1 MKTAVLWMTFTS
13 ALLAGCS
20 SSLAG
25 GGAQSAANSN
35 PTTQRTALSPTV
47 QKSTSGPYLYVAA
60 ESANEVLIYPE
71 SGYYQSP
78 VGMITSGISSPY
90 GLYVD
95 QSGNLYVANQY
106 PPTVTVYAPGSTYP
120 SATYSQDL
128 VRPHYMVVDQ
138 YGDLFVSNAPLQDC
152 HKATVIEYQP
162 GSQVAYRR
170 LHVPGYEAD
179 GIDLDQQ
186 GDLYVSYRFCRDR
199 HVGGIEKFAP
209 GSTQGEDLGVRDHEP
224 QGLIVDNAGD
234 VVVVETEKW
243 AGIALFQAGSQ
254 NREFKLKLP
263 DGEIPVELAITAD
276 QSRIFVSSFYGNV
289 YATNYPI
296 TSSSTWTVEE
306 QVPDTPQG
314 IALSNG
320 QTFSSATEKAV
331 LNRVPPTRLPFTR
344 TR

>member
-1 MKTAVLWMTFTS
+1 MKTAALWTTFAS

-20 SSLAG
+20 FSLAD

-35 PTTQRTALSPTV
+35 PTTQRTALSSRV
-47 QKSTSGPYLYVAA
+47 QKNTTGPYLYVA
-60 ESANEVLIYPE
+60 EEYANEILIYPE

-78 VGMITSGISSPY
+78 VGTITSGISSPY

-95 QSGNLYVANQY
+95 QSGSLYVANQN
-106 PPTVTVYAPGSTYP
+106 PPTVTVYAPGSTFP

-128 VRPHYMVVDQ
+128 VRPHYMVVDR

-199 HVGGIEKFAP
+199 RVGGIAKFAP

-243 AGIALFQAGSQ
+243 AGVVFFRPGKRYRA
-254 NREFKLKLP
+254 FKLKLP
-263 DGEIPVELAITAD
+263 DGDIPVELAITSD
-276 QSRIFVSSFYGNV
+276 QSRLFVSSFSGYV

-296 TSSSTWTVEE
+296 TSRSTWTVVE
-306 QVPDTPQG
+306 QVPNTPQG

-320 QTFSSATEKAV
+320 QTF
-331 LNRVPPTRLPFTR
+331 
-344 TR
+344 

>member
-1 MKTAVLWMTFTS
+1 
-13 ALLAGCS
+13 LAGCS
-20 SSLAG
+20 SLAG
-25 GGAQSAANSN
+25 GAAQSGANPN
-35 PTTQRTALSPTV
+35 LTTHPAALSSRV

-60 ESANEVLIYPE
+60 EYANEVLIYPE
-71 SGYYQSP
+71 SGYNQSP
-78 VGMITSGISSPY
+78 VGKVTSGISSPY

-95 QSGNLYVANQY
+95 QAGNLYVANQN

-120 SATYSQDL
+120 AATYSQDL

-162 GSQVAYRR
+162 ESRVPYRR

-186 GDLYVSYRFCRDR
+186 GDLYVSYRFCRHR
-199 HVGGIEKFAP
+199 HVGGIAKFAP
-209 GSTQGEDLGVRDHEP
+209 GSTQGKDLGIRDYEP
-224 QGLIVDNAGD
+224 QGLIVDNAGN
-234 VVVVETEKW
+234 VVVVETQEW
-243 AGIALFQAGSQ
+243 AGVVFFRAGKRY
-254 NREFKLKLP
+254 REFKLKLP
-263 DGEIPVELAITAD
+263 NGDIPVELAITSD
-276 QSRIFVSSFYGNV
+276 QSRLFVSSFYGYV

-296 TSSSTWTVEE
+296 TSSSTWTLED

-320 QTFSSATEKAV
+320 QTF
-331 LNRVPPTRLPFTR
+331 
-344 TR
+344 